1 MKFYYGVN
9 PAEKREALLKSK
21 VAKPVI
27 DEIILSADKA
37 IQEESPAF
45 KMSDYMLFYQNG
57 NRSVYQAHYFRRRR
71 KCSNIAFAYWLTQD
85 EKYLVP
91 LVDYIGYIC
100 DEFTWCLPAHVDFP
114 TDGAKTSV
122 EKVDLFQS
130 ETARLFAEIKMCVG
144 EKLPE
149 YILGRMN
156 YEVHRRIFAGFGD
169 IKTAEPDPVFFWEA
183 SRNNWATVCAAGC
196 TMAALCF
203 GTEAEQS
210 YFVKRFSRCL
220 DNYLEGI
227 GEDGCCFEGIAYWN
241 YGVEHFVML
250 AQAVKVYTDGKT
262 DYFKL
267 PKVHELALF
276 AQRVRLSKTKIV
288 AFSDAREEARCRTG
302 LLGFFK
308 HMYPDVL
315 LPEFERCSRQGNV
328 DSLFHLLWLDENYKS
343 DSLTDERFFFADAG
357 WYVAR
362 NERYGFA
369 AKGGTNGEPHN
380 HNDIGGFMMTVD
392 DEVFISDLG
401 CGEYVRETFRPETR
415 YNFVQNSSRGHSVP
429 VVNGAYQHS
438 GKEHFAKNVVATD
451 SSFSLCIEGA
461 YEAGAVQEIKRHF
474 EIGEDKVTL
483 TDKIVPSENTKTF
496 TERFISKIEPTLCQG
511 YVDFGIGKIQYDAKR
526 YIPSVH
532 TETFVAHDA
541 VTIVTVYQIDF
552 SAVSADETEF
562 SFAFLV

>member
-9 PAEKREALLKSK
+9 PAEKRVELLKSK

-45 KMSDYMLFYQNG
+45 KMSDYMLYFQNG
-57 NRSVYQAHYFRRRR
+57 NRSVFQKHYFGRRR
-71 KCSNIAFAYWLTQD
+71 KCSNIAFAFWLTQD

-144 EKLPE
+144 EKLPA
-149 YILGRMN
+149 YILERMN
-156 YEVHRRIFAGFGD
+156 YEVHRRIFASFLREPE
-169 IKTAEPDPVFFWEA
+169 KTFNWEQ
-183 SRNNWATVCAAGC
+183 SRANWATVCAAGC
-196 TMAALCF
+196 TLAVLYF
-203 GTEAEQS
+203 GTEEEQK
-210 YFVKRFSRCL
+210 YFVNRFSGCL

-227 GEDGCCFEGIAYWN
+227 SSDGCCLEGLNYWN
-241 YGVEHFVML
+241 YGGEHFVM
-250 AQAVKVYTDGKT
+250 QAHALKEYTNGET

-276 AQRVRLSKTKIV
+276 PQRVRLSQTKTA
-288 AFSDAREEARCRTG
+288 AFSDAVEMAYYRIG
-302 LLGFFK
+302 LVAYFK
-308 HMYPDVL
+308 HIYPDVL
-315 LPEFERCSRQGNV
+315 LPDLANCIRRGNV
-328 DSLFHLLWLDENYKS
+328 DSVFSLLWMGDNYKA
-343 DSLTDERFFFADAG
+343 DTLTCNSFYFADAG
-357 WYVAR
+357 WYVNR
-362 NERYGFA
+362 KEKFSFA

-401 CGEYVRETFRPETR
+401 CGEYVRETFRRETR
-415 YNFVQNSSRGHSVP
+415 YDFVQNSSRGHSVP
-429 VVNGAYQHS
+429 VVNGAYQHF
-438 GKEHFAKNVVATD
+438 GKEYFAKNVVATD

-474 EIGEDKVTL
+474 EIDDNGVTL
-483 TDKIVPSENTKTF
+483 TDTLVPSEKTKSF
-496 TERFISKIEPTLCQG
+496 TERFISKIEPTLCDG
-511 YVDFGIGKIQYDAKR
+511 YVDFGIGKIKYDVNR
-526 YIPSVH
+526 YTPSVQ
-532 TETFVAHDA
+532 TETFVAHNA
-541 VTIVTVYQIDF
+541 VDIVTVYQLDF
-552 SAVSADETEF
+552 NPVSKDETEF
-562 SFAFLV
+562 RFEFII